1 MKRTF
6 LIFGCGYTCKFLAI
20 KLIQAGWHVVG
31 TIRSSKNS
39 YQLNKLGIEP
49 VYWDDVKKIKAILAD
64 GCSIINSIPPNN
76 NGDIV
81 FNRYYDYLISQ
92 KEKIDWFGFLSS
104 TGVYG
109 NKSGNWVTED
119 SHTKPITENGKLRL
133 KAEENWLKLS
143 RGTNIPVFIFRI
155 AGIYGPGRSVFDR
168 IESGTV
174 EKVVKKDQYFNRI
187 HVEDIVGAVGLA
199 LESPL
204 LQGVYNLSDDMPSSG
219 DVVIDEATRILG
231 LPKIKETLF
240 ENATL
245 SEMAKSF
252 YEDSKK
258 VSNRK
263 LRQILGYSLKY
274 PTYKSGLVS
283 IFDSTKD

>member
-1 MKRTF
+1 MSGDVVKRAVA
-6 LIFGCGYTCKFLAI
+6 FG
-20 KLIQAGWHVVG
+20 
-31 TIRSSKNS
+31 
-39 YQLNKLGIEP
+39 
-49 VYWDDVKKIKAILAD
+49 
-64 GCSIINSIPPNN
+64 
-76 NGDIV
+76 
-81 FNRYYDYLISQ
+81 
-92 KEKIDWFGFLSS
+92 
-104 TGVYG
+104 
-109 NKSGNWVTED
+109 SGNVNED
-119 SHTKPITENGKLRL
+119 RILSWLAGLVRNLRKSPQVEL
-133 KAEENWLKLS
+133 GS
-143 RGTNIPVFIFRI
+143 
-155 AGIYGPGRSVFDR
+155 AGVLCVS